1 MIVSHSRRFIFIKTR
16 KVAGTSV
23 ELFLSQLCSQEDI
36 ITPLGLDEVLRPGM
50 GARNFWISGR
60 GRGKA
65 AAAHVGRDDW
75 TACPWL

>member
-36 ITPLGLDEVLRPGM
+36 ITPLGVDEVLRPGM
-50 GARNFWISGR
+50 GARNFW
-60 GRGKA
+60 KP